1 MRLHLGP
8 YLIAAALVLSACGG
22 GGEPPTGPLEAS
34 TPSVSSSPPESDSST
49 VLATDKSD
57 EEANIAHLLGESGP
71 DAGDAFDVQE
81 DVTAVKEE
89 GPQSEEDWAETIVDA
104 THGDYAEATQRLLDF
119 DTSIGEDAATPVEK
133 LGEVEV
139 VGQNHFAV
147 VLDASGSMAEQSR
160 GGSRMQQA
168 KTAVRQFASK
178 LPPSSTLSLRVY
190 GHEGSNSRADKAKS
204 CAATEVVY
212 DGPPKGVGR
221 AMSKCAPTG
230 WTPIAKSIDAARADI
245 PAEASDAIVYVVTDG
260 IETCGGDP
268 VKAARRLA
276 RSGVKPVVNV
286 IGFQVGNA
294 DQKQL
299 RRIAKVGG
307 GVFTDARAGADL
319 ESYWEPDRRHMMD
332 AWMEWQREA
341 LDRIEED
348 GRANLDAA
356 ESMGR
361 ALLDGITD
369 EWDHQSDVIDLL
381 ESDEAFEDDTR
392 RSVWRTLYERK
403 RALWSWSYEMK
414 RSSWRDAYE
423 IKVSRW
429 REAYDLGTGKWS
441 EYYAKRN

>member
-8 YLIAAALVLSACGG
+8 YLIAATLALSACGS
-22 GGEPPTGPLEAS
+22 GGETSAGPPKSS
-34 TPSVSSSPPESDSST
+34 TPSASSSPLESGSST
-49 VLATDKSD
+49 VLATGKSD
-57 EEANIAHLLGESGP
+57 EEAIIADLSGEPGP
-71 DAGDAFDVQE
+71 YAGDAFDAQAV
-81 DVTAVKEE
+81 VAAVKQA
-89 GPQSEEDWAETIVDA
+89 GPQSEEDWAEAIVEA

-119 DTSIGEDAATPVEK
+119 DSSIGEDADTPVEK
-133 LGEVEV
+133 LDEVEV

-147 VLDASGSMAEQSR
+147 VLDASGSMAEQ
-160 GGSRMQQA
+160 GRMQQA
-168 KTAVRQFASK
+168 KSAVRQFASK

-190 GHEGSNSRADKAKS
+190 GHQGSSSRADKAKS

-212 DGPPKGVGR
+212 DGPPQGVGQ
-221 AMSKCAPTG
+221 AMSRFAPTG
-230 WTPIAKSIDAARADI
+230 WTPLAQSIGAARADI
-245 PAEASDAIVYVVTDG
+245 PVEASDAIVYVVTDG

-276 RSGVKPVVNV
+276 KSGVKPVVNV

-307 GVFTDARAGADL
+307 GDFTDARTGADL
-319 ESYWEPDRRHMMD
+319 ESYWEADRRQMMD
-332 AWMEWQREA
+332 AWEEWKRAA
-341 LDRIEED
+341 LDRIQEE
-348 GRANLDAA
+348 GSANLDEA

-361 ALLDGITD
+361 TLLDGIDD

-381 ESDEAFEDDTR
+381 ESDEALDSDTR
-392 RSVWRTLYERK
+392 RAVWRTLYEREK
-403 RALWSWSYEMK
+403 ALWSWSYDMK
-414 RSSWRDAYE
+414 KSSWREAYE

-441 EYYAKRN
+441 EYYAQGK